1 MDVVVVVRDDF
12 SNPKTMTGWPQR
24 IQEEVEWP
32 HPRIEGLGHIRP
44 HSSQPA
50 LLCCCQ
56 GLLAAFVVATVKG
69 VDDTML
75 DRAERL
81 PMGPLDPPLECARI
95 IVDKQICSDCLLLHH
110 GQHDVDLVI

>member
-1 MDVVVVVRDDF
+1 MDVVVVRDDF

-56 GLLAAFVVATVKG
+56 GLLAAFVVAAVERINH
-69 VDDTML
+69 TML
-75 DRAERL
+75 DRTERFL
-81 PMGPLDPPLECARI
+81 VSPLDPPLEMARVI
-95 IVDKQICSDCLLLHH
+95 MDLQIRSDAVLLHH
-110 GQHDVDLVI
+110 IRHDVDLVI